1 MNAVHGSSS
10 LEEAKQVIQK
20 VFGENPEG
28 TDNNIINHYNSVFFF
43 CVGGEGGDGATENQA
58 ES

>member
-10 LEEAKQVIQK
+10 SEEAKQVIQK

-28 TDNNIINHYNSVFFF
+28 TDNNYKSL
-43 CVGGEGGDGATENQA
+43 Q
-58 ES
+58 